1 MHTRTIAVLAVIAM
15 LAGALYLWA
24 GPFSAQRLEAA
35 PPPESS
41 RQYSTPAL
49 TPGIYLTNLL
59 FLYIANPDVA
69 ANLPAYRAPIPQ
81 PVIDCLKRHPNGSG
95 CPYAEYKHLLDN
107 PQIDGHDDARECF
120 WPLPCQERPVWAR
133 MAPPELRRAAHL
145 NMPLGR
151 KKADRLAR
159 SLGVTDGMVLTER
172 EYRCMIGTP
181 PRTRDQQIMFEC
193 ILNMT
198 GSIGHAAIPL
208 SSYGLNV
215 NEDGNVRSICAPGA
229 PCQKVNTLLG
239 KYLDTVARECG
250 FLEKLLRMETET
262 PFKELAVDG
271 FTCQKSGGPACLI
284 ARTCAGC

>member
-1 MHTRTIAVLAVIAM
+1 
-15 LAGALYLWA
+15 
-24 GPFSAQRLEAA
+24 
-35 PPPESS
+35 
-41 RQYSTPAL
+41 
-49 TPGIYLTNLL
+49 
-59 FLYIANPDVA
+59 
-69 ANLPAYRAPIPQ
+69 
-81 PVIDCLKRHPNGSG
+81 
-95 CPYAEYKHLLDN
+95 
-107 PQIDGHDDARECF
+107 
-120 WPLPCQERPVWAR
+120 
-133 MAPPELRRAAHL
+133 MAPPALRRAEHL